1 MSYFSDKKSVKE
13 TTRNKTVAVATY
25 EVGAEIIV
33 KALNFYFGDTYTRNQ
48 SVEMMHQ
55 NTANAFKKTA
65 DFFEREGY
73 TGEDAIDYLRETAEV
88 LEAQSLVVS
97 MRDELKF
104 GKVKDE

>member
-1 MSYFSDKKSVKE
+1 MSYYNEGKKVKE
-13 TTRNKTVAVATY
+13 TTQNKTVAVATY

-55 NTANAFKKTA
+55 NTANAFNKTA
-65 DFFEREGY
+65 DFFEREEY
-73 TGEDAIDYLRETAEV
+73 TGEMAIEYLRDTAEQ
-88 LEAQSLVVS
+88 LEAQALVVA